1 MTVPPNDGVG
11 AAPPPPGIPAGP
23 PPPGMPAYGQPFGA
37 KKSSMPVVAL
47 VFGILGFIQ
56 CIPLIGGVIAI
67 ITGVMGRKRARAAG
81 QSPTMATVGLVLGI
95 LGLIISVILTI
106 VFIASGFAI
115 FKIGETV
122 SSQVTIAT
130 QLQKASIAA
139 QGYAVTNGGSYEGI
153 SLAKLQEFG
162 YTPVADVT
170 VAPYSEA
177 AGTSYCIEGSQSG
190 SGNNLIHM
198 PIQPSDNSQLNL
210 DLNSKA
216 FTYALG
222 GCPK

>member
-1 MTVPPNDGVG
+1 
-11 AAPPPPGIPAGP
+11 
-23 PPPGMPAYGQPFGA
+23 MPAYGQPLGV

-56 CIPLIGGVIAI
+56 CIPLIGGIVAI
-67 ITGVMGRKRARAAG
+67 ITGIMGRKRAKEAG

-95 LGLIISVILTI
+95 LGLIISVILTV
-106 VFIASGFAI
+106 VFIASGFAL

-130 QLQKASIAA
+130 QLQKASISA

-162 YTPVADVT
+162 YTPVSDVT
-170 VAPYSEA
+170 VVPYSVA
-177 AGTSYCIEGSQSG
+177 AGASYCIEGSQAG

-198 PIQPSDNSQLNL
+198 PIQSGDNSQLNL
-210 DLNSKA
+210 DLNSKS